1 MARAAIGLGSNLEP
15 ETHLPEGYRLLAA
28 KVRILATS
36 RVYRT
41 APWGLRG
48 QPDFLNAA
56 VTVETDLP
64 PLALLDLLLEI
75 ESRLGRARA
84 ERWGP
89 RTLDL
94 DLLLYDDLVMD
105 SPRFTLPHPR
115 LHERLFV
122 LVPLCELMPEALH
135 PRLGRSLRALRDAL
149 PPEPIVPVALRL
161 DVPPPA

>member
-1 MARAAIGLGSNLEP
+1 MARAAIGLGSNLGP
-15 ETHLPEGYRLLAA
+15 EIHLPEGYHLLAA
-28 KVRILATS
+28 KVRIIATS

-41 APWGLRG
+41 APWGLRS

-56 VTVETDLP
+56 VTVETELP
-64 PLALLDLLLEI
+64 PLALLDQLAEI
-75 ESRLGRARA
+75 ESRLGRVRA

-105 SPRFTLPHPR
+105 SPRLTLPHSR
-115 LHERLFV
+115 LHERAFA

-149 PPEPIVPVALRL
+149 PSEPIVPVALTL